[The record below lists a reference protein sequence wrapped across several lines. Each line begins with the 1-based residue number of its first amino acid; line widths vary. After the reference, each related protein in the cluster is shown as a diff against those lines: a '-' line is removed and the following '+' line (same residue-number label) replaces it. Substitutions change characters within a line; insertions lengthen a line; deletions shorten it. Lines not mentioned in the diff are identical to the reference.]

1 LPVCVAG
8 GMTGSHTKMM
18 REKLNRIGAMRKGA
32 RSGGQAPLLGLAPGG
47 GTRES
52 GAVPMASIERGID
65 HSAED
70 SYRQPAS
77 TCGAKSP
84 LFGSVPPNHP
94 PLFGSVPPNHPLLG
108 RLRKRAKPSG
118 KGKTPGD
125 RPRLSW
131 GFLAAH
137 TSDHQ
142 SPPREQPQLPP
153 KQVPGDRWLP
163 LGPNLGAVLTEL
175 S

>member
-125 RPRLSW
+125 RPPLSW
-131 GFLAAH
+131 GFLAVTPAITNRPH
-137 TSDHQ
+137 GSSRSCLLNRFPVTAGCPS
-142 SPPREQPQLPP
+142 
-153 KQVPGDRWLP
+153 VPTWGR
-163 LGPNLGAVLTEL
+163 